1 MTTSK
6 SKQEEAL
13 RFLDDLDS
21 LSPPPAP
28 VTRGLTT
35 PGAEA
40 APDGE
45 AADVLAFIDEITQK
59 SAEPTRTTTA
69 HLDRPLSRSGTPT
82 VKKGVERVRVGTP
95 GTYSPSAAS
104 LLATK
109 AEASTTV
116 STSPK
121 TTSGHAQEQDSITAS
136 SSSGWGWGSV
146 WSTAAAALQQAKSA
160 VDEQVKNLPN
170 EQARKWSEG
179 VIEYAKTAQLDKLG
193 SYDVA
198 HVFSVEVT
206 SLRRQRFQE
215 SGPLNP
221 ERHPECRRSPYI
233 GTRSHPR
240 LVEP

>member
-21 LSPPPAP
+21 LSPPPAS
-28 VTRGLTT
+28 VARSLTT

-40 APDGE
+40 AHDGE

-104 LLATK
+104 LAAK
-109 AEASTTV
+109 AEASTTAT
-116 STSPK
+116 SSPK
-121 TTSGHAQEQDSITAS
+121 TTSEHAQEQDSITAS

-198 HVFSVEVT
+198 HVSSVEVT

-221 ERHPECRRSPYI
+221 ERHPECRRPAHI
-233 GTRSHPR
+233 RTRSHPR
-240 LVEP
+240 LVKP